1 MDEYTTWTIDND
13 STADWAIRKIAQAQA
28 EYDRLAELAKQRKAE
43 IDGELADAAA
53 RRDNAISPLEA
64 ALCAYFAGVKPSTDT
79 KTQTTYR
86 LLSGTLVQKK
96 PKQAMVVEG
105 DGSALLRWMEG
116 NGYGDM
122 VNRTPQWGSFKR
134 CLQISGAVAV
144 DSSTGAVVDGV
155 AAEETP
161 GKFEVKPKGGL

>member
-1 MDEYTTWTIDND
+1 MEELNTWTIEND
-13 STADWAIRKIAQAQA
+13 STADWAIRKIAEAQA
-28 EYDRLAELAKQRKAE
+28 EYSRLEQLAKQRKAE
-43 IDGELADAAA
+43 IDGELADAAN
-53 RRDNAISPLEA
+53 RRDNAIGPLEA
-64 ALCAYFAGVKPSTDT
+64 ALCAYFAEVKPSTDT

-105 DGSALLRWMEG
+105 DGSALLNWMEG

-122 VNRTPQWGSFKR
+122 INRSPQWGSFKR

-144 DSSTGAVVDGV
+144 DASTGAVVDGV
-155 AAEETP
+155 TVEETP
-161 GKFEVKPKGGL
+161 GKFEVKPKGGI